1 MPSQQQLLEV
11 IRIQTQIAKQGH
23 DLAAVMDLITHETVQ
38 LLQVDGAA
46 IELAEGGAMVY
57 RAVAGLAEGQL
68 GLRLNID
75 SSLSGLCVRS
85 GVMLDC
91 ADTHA
96 DPRVDLEACE
106 RLGLRSMLVVPL
118 NHHNTGVGVLKAM
131 AREPFRFG
139 RAERTLLG
147 LLSEAIAAAM
157 FFATKSS
164 QNDLFY
170 LATHDALTDLPNRPL
185 FIEWLR
191 TLLGSRDANQPGV
204 GVLRLKIEGLQAVN
218 DSHGYQAGDSLIQ
231 AAARRLQEVVS
242 ERGAVARLG
251 GNTFAVLLANVDEAA
266 ELEALCRAIDT
277 AMQPPVVIG
286 WSHLSLTIRQG
297 AALCPQDATELEALL
312 ELAAMRLQAS
322 RWEQVGISSPTE

>member
-11 IRIQTQIAKQGH
+11 IRIQAQIAKQGH

-46 IELAEGGAMVY
+46 IELAEGEAMVY

-68 GLRLNID
+68 GLRLGID
-75 SSLSGLCVRS
+75 SSLSGLCVCS

-118 NHHNTGVGVLKAM
+118 KHHNTGVGVLKAM

-139 RAERTLLG
+139 RPERTLLG
-147 LLSEAIAAAM
+147 LLAEAIAAAM

-185 FIEWLR
+185 FIERLR
-191 TLLGSRDANQPGV
+191 TLLGSRDANQRGV

-231 AAARRLQEVVS
+231 EAARRLQEVVG

-251 GNTFAVLLANVDEAA
+251 GNTFAVLLANVDEVA
-266 ELEALCRAIDT
+266 ELEALCRAIET

-286 WSHLSLTIRQG
+286 WSHLPLTIRQG
-297 AALCPQDATELEALL
+297 AALFPQDATDLEALL

-322 RWEQVGISSPTE
+322 RWEQLGISSPAE

>member
-1 MPSQQQLLEV
+1 MPSQQQLFDV

-23 DLAAVMDLITHETVQ
+23 DLAAVMDLVTHETVQ

-46 IELAEGGAMVY
+46 IELAEGEAMVY

-68 GLRLNID
+68 GLRLGID
-75 SSLSGLCVRS
+75 SSLSGLCVRT

-91 ADTHA
+91 ADTHS

-118 NHHNTGVGVLKAM
+118 KHQDTCVGVLKAM
-131 AREPFRFG
+131 ARDPYRFG
-139 RAERTLLG
+139 RPERTLLG

-164 QNDLFY
+164 QNDLFF

-185 FIEWLR
+185 FIERLR
-191 TLLGSRDANQPGV
+191 TLLGSHDPKQRAI
-204 GVLRLKIEGLQAVN
+204 GVLRIGIEGLQVIN
-218 DSHGYQAGDSLIQ
+218 ERYGYLSGDSLIQ
-231 AAARRLQEVVS
+231 EAAGRLQTVAG
-242 ERGAVARLG
+242 ERGMVARLG
-251 GNTFAVLLANVDEAA
+251 GNQFTVLLTNVDDPA
-266 ELEALCRAIDT
+266 ELETLAGAIHA

-286 WSHLSLTIRQG
+286 WSHLPLSLRIG
-297 AALCPQDATELEALL
+297 AALFPQDAGLLDALL
-312 ELAAMRLQAS
+312 ELAAMRMQAN
-322 RWEQVGISSPTE
+322 RWERLGIGSPAE

>member
-1 MPSQQQLLEV
+1 
-11 IRIQTQIAKQGH
+11 
-23 DLAAVMDLITHETVQ
+23 MDLITHETVQ

-46 IELAEGGAMVY
+46 IELPEGEAMVY

-91 ADTHA
+91 ANTHA

-118 NHHNTGVGVLKAM
+118 KHYDTCVGVLKAM

-139 RAERTLLG
+139 RPERTLLG

-185 FIEWLR
+185 FIERLR
-191 TLLGSRDANQPGV
+191 TLLGSRDANQRGV

-231 AAARRLQEVVS
+231 EAARRLQEVVG

-266 ELEALCRAIDT
+266 ELEALCRAIET

-286 WSHLSLTIRQG
+286 WSHLPLSIRQG
-297 AALCPQDATELEALL
+297 AALFPQDATELEALL

-322 RWEQVGISSPTE
+322 RWEQLGISSSAD

>member
-1 MPSQQQLLEV
+1 MPSQQQLFDV

-23 DLAAVMDLITHETVQ
+23 DLAAVMDLVTHETVQ

-46 IELAEGGAMVY
+46 IELAEGEEMVY
-57 RAVAGLAEGQL
+57 RAVAGIAEGQL
-68 GLRLNID
+68 GLRLGID

-85 GVMLDC
+85 SVILDC

-96 DPRVDLEACE
+96 DPRVDLGACE

-118 NHHNTGVGVLKAM
+118 KHQDTCVGVLKAM
-131 AREPFRFG
+131 AREPYRFG
-139 RAERTLLG
+139 RPERTLLG

-185 FIEWLR
+185 FIERLR
-191 TLLGSRDANQPGV
+191 TLLTTHDPSQRGI
-204 GVLRLKIEGLQAVN
+204 GVLRIRIEGLQAVN
-218 DSHGYQAGDSLIQ
+218 DSHGYSSGDSLIQ
-231 AAARRLQEVVS
+231 EAARRLQAVVV
-242 ERGAVARLG
+242 ERGMVARLG
-251 GNTFAVLLANVDEAA
+251 GNQFAVLLPNVSDAA
-266 ELEALCRAIDT
+266 ELEALGDAIQS

-286 WSHLSLTIRQG
+286 WSHLPLSLGIG
-297 AALCPQDATELEALL
+297 AALFPQDAAELDPLL
-312 ELAAMRLQAS
+312 DLAAMRMQ
-322 RWEQVGISSPTE
+322 GG